1 MLYFNTNLGATPS
14 RGQSQRGSDAT
25 VIGCMLM
32 SFSLLHLLLE
42 FGQDVRWQFVLAV
55 TFQVWLPAYVK
66 GDGRL

>member
-1 MLYFNTNLGATPS
+1 MP
-14 RGQSQRGSDAT
+14 
-25 VIGCMLM
+25 M

-66 GDGRL
+66 RGMADFRCLAKPMNHTHDDTCLDC

>member
-1 MLYFNTNLGATPS
+1 M
-14 RGQSQRGSDAT
+14 AT
-25 VIGCMLM
+25 VIGCMPM